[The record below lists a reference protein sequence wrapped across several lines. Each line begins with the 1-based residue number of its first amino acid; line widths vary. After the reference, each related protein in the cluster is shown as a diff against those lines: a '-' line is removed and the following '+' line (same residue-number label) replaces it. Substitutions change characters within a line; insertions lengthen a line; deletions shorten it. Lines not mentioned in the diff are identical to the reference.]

1 MKTFC
6 SKMLHPRIGS
16 PESDLYE
23 VEKIIGFRK
32 NETTNRNEYL
42 VRWKGY
48 DKSFDSWEA
57 YKNLVLN
64 FCFLYSYFSFFF
76 VFIISKWI
84 EMSRLLKWLYFR
96 ANLRQ
101 YLAVVMYIGLLLL
114 SFHIAIWFLSQNHVK
129 VGAFRK

>member
-76 VFIISKWI
+76 VFIISK
-84 EMSRLLKWLYFR
+84 
-96 ANLRQ
+96 
-101 YLAVVMYIGLLLL
+101 
-114 SFHIAIWFLSQNHVK
+114 
-129 VGAFRK
+129 